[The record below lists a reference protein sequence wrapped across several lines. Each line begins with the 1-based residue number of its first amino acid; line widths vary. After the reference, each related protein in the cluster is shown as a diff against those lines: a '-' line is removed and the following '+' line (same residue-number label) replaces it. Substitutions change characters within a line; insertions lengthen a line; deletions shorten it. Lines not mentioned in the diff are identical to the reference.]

1 MTYLLDTNILS
12 ELIKRRKN
20 AGVLDWLAAT
30 SALDHHVSV
39 LSIGEIRRG
48 ISLLQIR
55 NDHAQAAR
63 YETWLASTLTQF
75 ADRIVPVDT
84 EIAQHWGHSDAVRP
98 MPTADALIGATA
110 AVRGWSLVTRN
121 TKDFEPLQIRL
132 INPFTS

>member
-30 SALDHHVSV
+30 STLEHHISV

-55 NDHAQAAR
+55 HDHAQAGR
-63 YETWLASTLTQF
+63 YEAWLEGTIAEFT
-75 ADRIVPVDT
+75 DRIVPLDIG
-84 EIAQHWGHSDAVRP
+84 IAQRWGHSDAVRP

-110 AVRGWSLVTRN
+110 ALHDMTLVTRN
-121 TKDFEPLQIRL
+121 VKDFQPLGIRL
-132 INPFTS
+132 LNPFTA